1 MYKCF
6 SGREAPMF
14 LSTQHFAARKQK
26 FLVLGSDSHP
36 LDSLTHIL
44 LNPPNIF
51 SRKSEYV
58 RSMFGCRLL
67 KHREKNISLLVNIPP
82 VRLASL
88 SSPRNTVAGGTF
100 LGDPAHCVFARHTS
114 KKCREKP
121 KGLDPI
127 GSTQNS
133 RSQFSWPSW
142 KNIAFE
148 NFLLSLVYERRAK
161 YTDTLHLS
169 CPVEFWDLS
178 SHLWSGDVVPLTI
191 LASWP
196 CWTCISSH
204 PNLLQRHLQ
213 VELRSFHFWSFPQIP
228 L

>member
-1 MYKCF
+1 MVKLSQSSHLNANLVDSPNQFDQPSFFNPRVIIRRVQKMYKCF
-6 SGREAPMF
+6 SGLEAPMF
-14 LSTQHFAARKQK
+14 LSTQHFAARKQM

-51 SRKSEYV
+51 SLKSEYV
-58 RSMFGCRLL
+58 RSMFGCR
-67 KHREKNISLLVNIPP
+67 LLVNIPP

-121 KGLDPI
+121 KGLDQM

-133 RSQFSWPSW
+133 RSQFSWPS
-142 KNIAFE
+142 
-148 NFLLSLVYERRAK
+148 
-161 YTDTLHLS
+161 
-169 CPVEFWDLS
+169 
-178 SHLWSGDVVPLTI
+178 
-191 LASWP
+191 
-196 CWTCISSH
+196 
-204 PNLLQRHLQ
+204 
-213 VELRSFHFWSFPQIP
+213 
-228 L
+228 